1 MQSIEVGSTQTTISI
16 STSTFKRVLQKK
28 RDNQT
33 YDDIF
38 SNLLDIA
45 DISDLEDVD
54 GIVFLD
60 SVPIDGEMKKL
71 KKPIML
77 LLHTESDGSVDLA
90 NDEFKILVSC
100 NSLTEALKDAGEQFA
115 ENLAMFSEP
124 NQSEQSRIFGEK
136 LRNSVWM

>member
-100 NSLTEALKDAGEQFA
+100 DSLTEALKDAGEQFA